1 LKWRDGRGQRRAN
14 LLPRV
19 GLARPHESTELNSDR
34 LYRMTDSTG
43 IFQHARF
50 TAPNH
55 SRDGLHA
62 DRGNENQESTLAFL
76 MSLAEMRLTENTA
89 NGVQGA
95 YLAASVAQ

>member
-1 LKWRDGRGQRRAN
+1 
-14 LLPRV
+14 
-19 GLARPHESTELNSDR
+19 
-34 LYRMTDSTG
+34 MTDSTG

-62 DRGNENQESTLAFL
+62 DRDNENQRAESTRAFL

>member
-1 LKWRDGRGQRRAN
+1 
-14 LLPRV
+14 
-19 GLARPHESTELNSDR
+19 
-34 LYRMTDSTG
+34 MTDSTG

-76 MSLAEMRLTENTA
+76 MSLAEMRLA
-89 NGVQGA
+89 QKVASGVQRAGV
-95 YLAASVAQ
+95 AASVAQ